1 MNPSQKSLKHA
12 GIVKMLVSR
21 LGIPPSE
28 MILNGPNADRMKRMP
43 SHILER
49 LSNKPKARVIPILAL
64 TPDDVASAKT
74 IFYVRQTD
82 ANYAGTT
89 KFEVPDPRIPNP
101 PPWWHKWK
109 TTVTMNIMDMK
120 FLVKTYEK
128 IIGYATTHYSSPTH
142 FVIDA
147 KDITDAIQQ
156 FITYARDHPR
166 FYENVNVEDIR
177 DRMRAG
183 TRKRKSKFG
192 AQKRKHK
199 SKRKSQKK

>member
-1 MNPSQKSLKHA
+1 MNPYQMSLKNA
-12 GIVKMLVSR
+12 GIGKILASR
-21 LGIPPSE
+21 LAIPPD
-28 MILNGPNADRMKRMP
+28 MILNRQNADHRNRMP

-101 PPWWHKWK
+101 PPWWHKGK

-120 FLVKTYEK
+120 FLAVKTYAE
-128 IIGYATTHYSSPTH
+128 IIEYATRYYSSPTH

>member
-1 MNPSQKSLKHA
+1 MSLKNA
-12 GIVKMLVSR
+12 GIGKMLVSR

-43 SHILER
+43 YHISAR
-49 LSNKPKARVIPILAL
+49 LPNKPEARVIPILAL
-64 TPDDVASAKT
+64 TPADVANAKT

-82 ANYAGTT
+82 ADYAGATQ
-89 KFEVPDPRIPNP
+89 FEVPDPRIPNP
-101 PPWWHKWK
+101 PPWWHKGK
-109 TTVTMNIMDMK
+109 TTVTMSIMDMK
-120 FLVKTYEK
+120 FLVKTYEE
-128 IIGYATTHYSSPTH
+128 IIGYATRHGYSPTH

-147 KDITDAIQQ
+147 KDINDAIQQ
-156 FITYARDHPR
+156 FTTYARDHPR